1 MYRREYAVM
10 YRRMYAVCIGEDTL
24 DCTGALTQFA
34 QANIRFNVQPHVRC
48 DTHKVGVLR
57 ERERDRE
64 QSAQANI
71 RKSSHQHLRGSNLG
85 ASCRASKA
93 HIV

>member
-1 MYRREYAVM
+1 M

-34 QANIRFNVQPHVRC
+34 QANIRLNVQAHVRC
-48 DTHKVGVLR
+48 NTHKVGVLR